1 MSSGWNTSIEFYCP
15 SQSWTCNDV
24 YNCGWIYVIS
34 GPLAALNIIANIMFA
49 NGQPN
54 KQPQVSTVCVTQ
66 IAIPFVSTN
75 DTLHLYIFWA
85 FFLRNETKCFY
96 GETRTKNT
104 IPKSLQNV
112 EIVKF
117 ADLHGEVQRASDS
130 IKYEVYFKLFIG

>member
-1 MSSGWNTSIEFYCP
+1 MAEILPLNFIVPHNHGHAMMY
-15 SQSWTCNDV
+15 